1 MKALNR
7 YIDERLILNKTGT
20 HAEITFEMLFD
31 ALNNM
36 KRILLHLADIWTP
49 DELPII
55 PKGVNIGGIDI
66 EKYAGEQIK
75 TISASAIEEG
85 NDPYIR
91 LSIFSK
97 KYRNSF
103 VYVNDTDELYKIF
116 TESQLQQILR
126 EALINKR

>member
-7 YIDERLILNKTGT
+7 YIDERLILNKSGNRG
-20 HAEITFEMLFD
+20 EITFEMLFD
-31 ALNNM
+31 ALSNM
-36 KRILLHLADIWTP
+36 RRLLLHLADIWTP

-55 PKGVNIGGIDI
+55 PKGVNIGDIDI

-75 TISASAIEEG
+75 TISASAIEKG

-97 KYRNSF
+97 RYGNSF
-103 VYVNDTDELYKIF
+103 VYVANTDELYKIF

>member
-7 YIDERLILNKTGT
+7 YIDERLILNKSGNRG
-20 HAEITFEMLFD
+20 EITFEMLFD
-31 ALNNM
+31 ALSNM
-36 KRILLHLADIWTP
+36 RRLLLHLADIWTP
-49 DELPII
+49 DELPTI
-55 PKGVNIGGIDI
+55 PKGVNIGDIDI

-97 KYRNSF
+97 RYGNSF
-103 VYVNDTDELYKIF
+103 VYVVSTDELYKIF

>member
-1 MKALNR
+1 MKS
-7 YIDERLILNKTGT
+7 IKQHIQERLVLSKSGK
-20 HAEITFEMLFD
+20 HKITFEMLFD
-31 ALNNM
+31 ALSNM
-36 KRILLHLADIWTP
+36 RRLLLHLADIWTP

-55 PKGVNIGGIDI
+55 PKDVNIGDIDI

-97 KYRNSF
+97 RYGNSF
-103 VYVNDTDELYKIF
+103 VYVVDTDELYKIF

>member
-1 MKALNR
+1 L
-7 YIDERLILNKTGT
+7 
-20 HAEITFEMLFD
+20 
-31 ALNNM
+31 
-36 KRILLHLADIWTP
+36 LLHLADIWTP
-49 DELPII
+49 DELPTI
-55 PKGVNIGGIDI
+55 PKDVNIGDIDI

-97 KYRNSF
+97 RYGNSF
-103 VYVNDTDELYKIF
+103 VYVVSTDELYKIF

>member
-7 YIDERLILNKTGT
+7 YIDERLVLNKSGNRG
-20 HAEITFEMLFD
+20 EITFEMLFD
-31 ALNNM
+31 ALSNT
-36 KRILLHLADIWTP
+36 RRLLLHLADIWTP

-55 PKGVNIGGIDI
+55 PKGVNIGDIDI

-97 KYRNSF
+97 KYGNSF
-103 VYVNDTDELYKIF
+103 VYVVDTDELYKIF

>member
-1 MKALNR
+1 MRNLKD
-7 YIDERLILNKTGT
+7 IIIERLILRKSDNNN
-20 HAEITFEMLFD
+20 EITFEMLFD
-31 ALNNM
+31 ALSNM
-36 KRILLHLADIWTP
+36 KRLLLHLADIWTP

-55 PKGVNIGGIDI
+55 PKGVNIGYIDI

-97 KYRNSF
+97 RYGNSF
-103 VYVNDTDELYKIF
+103 VYVTDTDELYKIF

>member
-7 YIDERLILNKTGT
+7 YIDERLILSKSGNNG
-20 HAEITFEMLFD
+20 EITFEMLFD
-31 ALNNM
+31 ALSNM
-36 KRILLHLADIWTP
+36 KRLLLHLADIWTP

-55 PKGVNIGGIDI
+55 PKGVNIGDTDI

-75 TISASAIEEG
+75 TISASVVEEG

-97 KYRNSF
+97 RYGNSF
-103 VYVNDTDELYKIF
+103 VYVVGTDELYKIF